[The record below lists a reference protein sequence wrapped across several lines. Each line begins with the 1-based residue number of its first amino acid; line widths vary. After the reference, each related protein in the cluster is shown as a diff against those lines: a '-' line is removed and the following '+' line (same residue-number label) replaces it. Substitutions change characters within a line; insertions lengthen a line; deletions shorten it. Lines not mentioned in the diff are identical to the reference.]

1 MTQAEIDKRVDELV
15 KRFDDVNTFFIEA
28 VASQVKRIGEL
39 IPSTMHMISIMASM
53 NEDMSAINQRLA
65 KAMQLTIPNLY
76 SLYADAMDSYY
87 KDPRFIR
94 ALKETPLSPVGRA
107 RLRHYTE
114 AVSRQTAGTLFNL
127 SNTTLASNTY
137 RRVVDIAILA
147 VSSGMTD
154 YKQATRQSIREIGRN
169 GLQMQY
175 PSGYHRR
182 LDTAVRQNIIDG
194 VNQIAQNGSIMMGE
208 ELGYDAYELSAH
220 ARSAPDHEPIQGRV
234 FLKEEFDRLQS
245 NEPFQ
250 DIDGHHYDAIRRPI
264 GEWNCMHIAMA
275 FSTKYSTR
283 QYSDAQLQKWADDNA
298 KGCEI
303 DGKHYTIYQASQL
316 MRQIETQVRREKDAA
331 NAAKIVGDEDL
342 RKECQIRINALAR
355 KYQMVANEANLKMR
369 KDRMAVEGFKMVKIP
384 QKTSHVGAREAIRN
398 TDTAVDFNEKSDYGI
413 TLPGYADN
421 LNKGLSTASRSVA
434 EKGGS
439 DHYEHMYLVNIRT
452 GELDYYETNNDPN
465 SVGLKFWDFLD
476 EHEEENYAFVHNHN
490 SDSSFSETDMRTLLT
505 TKQIPIMIAVRND
518 AVKYIAER
526 KGDPLK
532 TGFFDDLYESD
543 LKEINKQ
550 VREGKITLS
559 ERSKRRELKIVE
571 NLLRDYTKAG
581 RIIEFDGRQK

>member
-355 KYQMVANEANLKMR
+355 KYQEVVQASGLKAR
-369 KDRMAVEGFKMVKIP
+369 KERMSVEGFRMVK
-384 QKTSHVGAREAIRN
+384 V
-398 TDTAVDFNEKSDYGI
+398 
-413 TLPGYADN
+413 
-421 LNKGLSTASRSVA
+421 
-434 EKGGS
+434 
-439 DHYEHMYLVNIRT
+439 
-452 GELDYYETNNDPN
+452 
-465 SVGLKFWDFLD
+465 
-476 EHEEENYAFVHNHN
+476 
-490 SDSSFSETDMRTLLT
+490 
-505 TKQIPIMIAVRND
+505 
-518 AVKYIAER
+518 
-526 KGDPLK
+526 
-532 TGFFDDLYESD
+532 
-543 LKEINKQ
+543 
-550 VREGKITLS
+550 
-559 ERSKRRELKIVE
+559 
-571 NLLRDYTKAG
+571 
-581 RIIEFDGRQK
+581 